1 MYASVK
7 TDYRDVHRDK
17 AVICIRQR
25 KLLWQGLGIQ
35 AVLCSPLTVQI
46 YPNDPLKFGHK
57 PFYWGCADLL
67 KDTLHSWSRKYPSR
81 MVTPHDK
88 HGWPDVSIL

>member
-1 MYASVK
+1 MYASVN
-7 TDYRDVHRDK
+7 TDYRDK
-17 AVICIRQR
+17 AVIRISQC

-57 PFYWGCADLL
+57 LFYWGCADLL
-67 KDTLHSWSRKYPSR
+67 KDTLHLGVINVLK
-81 MVTPHDK
+81 
-88 HGWPDVSIL
+88 GW